1 LINSSRDAPQ
11 DDSSAMTSVRTRV
24 LACIFFASAADCS
37 RVMPYERGRLAH
49 PTMTTADLAG
59 AAEAHARAIQEGATG
74 GGFEVGG
81 GCGCN

>member
-1 LINSSRDAPQ
+1 MLR
-11 DDSSAMTSVRTRV
+11 SVVAFAFV
-24 LACIFFASAADCS
+24 LLLALALVGCANVA
-37 RVMPYERGRLAH
+37 PYERGKLAH

-59 AAEAHARAIQEGATG
+59 PGESHVRAVHEGAIG